1 MKALTDRLHHQIRVL
16 RRIHRELMRLG
27 YQAEAHTALG
37 LAERTAGLHERLLG
51 HMRRRET
58 YELDPEPT
66 SLADLELDRAPPPLL
81 PPAGVPYS

>member
-1 MKALTDRLHHQIRVL
+1 MKPLTDRLHHQIRVL
-16 RRIHRELMRLG
+16 RKIHRELMHLG

-58 YELDPEPT
+58 YDLEPEPT
-66 SLADLELDRAPPPLL
+66 SLDGLDQPPLL